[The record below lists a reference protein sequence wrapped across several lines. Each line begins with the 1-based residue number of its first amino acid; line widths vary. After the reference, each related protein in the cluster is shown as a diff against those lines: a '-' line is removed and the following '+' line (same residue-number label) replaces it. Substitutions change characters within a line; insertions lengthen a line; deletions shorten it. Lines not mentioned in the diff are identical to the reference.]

1 MQEHDHPQSTG
12 EQSSSTGGTD
22 RRTFLKTTAT
32 AAAAVAGVGATMGS
46 AAADTDTIMEVDLRG
61 GIPPVSAA
69 PQGEDE
75 VIFNIHGYTGS
86 SASVSQSAT
95 LRDTIR
101 GLGNTETVTAVTW
114 DDSGLPSSAE
124 SSARQQG
131 ADFADWLEGYI
142 QANPGTTIRILGH
155 SMGGI
160 VTYEMLAAA
169 EGRFRVAN
177 ADTIGSYEVTDAPCS
192 GSAFHTGIE
201 NVANFVGNYYS
212 TNDSIARLGSGPAD
226 CGWGGGS
233 LPSNYADV
241 DVSGSVG
248 SHTTYK
254 ASTGFGQAYL
264 SNFAP
269 PVDRGGGGGGSGGTP
284 ADIAEGTYRVT
295 NANSG
300 KFLEVANANTSD
312 GANVQQYADTGHPCQ
327 EWNVTANGDG
337 TYTFANANSG
347 KFLEVNGADT
357 SDGAN
362 VQQYADTGSPCQ
374 DWVVVDNGD
383 GTYRLEAA
391 HSGKV
396 AEVYEGSGSDGA
408 NVNQWTWNGGAWQRW
423 TLQQV

>member
-1 MQEHDHPQSTG
+1 MSDERTPDDSY
-12 EQSSSTGGTD
+12 STD
-22 RRTFLKTTAT
+22 RRTLLKTTAT
-32 AAAAVAGVGATMGS
+32 AAAATVGIGAAMGS
-46 AAADTDTIMEVDLRG
+46 ASADTDSIMEVDLRG

-75 VIFNIHGYTGS
+75 VIFNVHGYTGS
-86 SASVSQSAT
+86 SASVSQSAQ

-101 GLGNTETVTAVTW
+101 SLGNTETVTAVTW

-124 SSARQQG
+124 ASARQQG
-131 ADFADWLEGYI
+131 ADFADWMEGYI

-160 VTYEMLAAA
+160 VTYEFLAAA

-177 ADTIGSYEVTDAPCS
+177 ADTIGSYEVTDAPCD
-192 GSAFHTGIE
+192 GSAFHAAIE

-269 PVDRGGGGGGSGGTP
+269 PVDRGGSGGGGGSG
-284 ADIAEGTYRVT
+284 AEIANGTYRLT

-300 KFLEVANANTSD
+300 KFLEVANADTSD
-312 GANVQQYADTGHPCQ
+312 GANVRQYADTGHPCQ
-327 EWNVTANGDG
+327 EWDVSANGDG
-337 TYTFANANSG
+337 TYTFTNVNSG
-347 KFLEVNGADT
+347 KLLEVASAGT
-357 SDGAN
+357 SDGDN
-362 VQQYADTGSPCQ
+362 IRQYADTSHPCQ
-374 DWVVVDNGD
+374 DWIVLDNGD
-383 GTYRLEAA
+383 GTYTLENAN
-391 HSGKV
+391 SGKV
-396 AEVYEGSGSDGA
+396 AEVYEGSTSDGA
-408 NVNQWTWNGGAWQRW
+408 NVNQWTSNGGAWQRW
-423 TLQQV
+423 NLQQI

>member
-1 MQEHDHPQSTG
+1 MVSDDMPGDPPETYEST
-12 EQSSSTGGTD
+12 TN
-22 RRTFLKTTAT
+22 RRTLLKTTAT
-32 AAAAVAGVGATMGS
+32 AAVAAVGVGATTGP
-46 AAADTDTIMEVDLRG
+46 AAADTDSIMEVDLRG

-75 VIFNIHGYTGS
+75 VIFNVHGYTGS
-86 SASVSQSAT
+86 SASVSQTRTLQDT
-95 LRDTIR
+95 LRQ
-101 GLGNTETVTAVTW
+101 LGNTETVTAVTW

-131 ADFADWLEGYI
+131 VDFANWMEGYI

-160 VTYEMLAAA
+160 VTFEFLAAA

-177 ADTIGSYEVTDAPCS
+177 ADTIGSYEVTDAPCE
-192 GSAFHTGIE
+192 GSSFHTAIE

-233 LPSNYADV
+233 LPSNYADA

-254 ASTGFGQAYL
+254 SSTGFGQAYL

-269 PVDRGGGGGGSGGTP
+269 GVDRGGGSGVQIP
-284 ADIAEGTYRVT
+284 EGTYRLT
-295 NANSG
+295 NVNSG
-300 KFLEVANANTSD
+300 KLLEVANAETSD
-312 GANVQQYADTGHPCQ
+312 GANVRQYSDTGHPTQ
-327 EWNVTANGDG
+327 QWVVSDNGDG
-337 TYTFANANSG
+337 TYTFANDNSG
-347 KFLEVNGADT
+347 KLLEVANAET

-362 VQQYADTGSPCQ
+362 VRQYSDTGHPCQ
-374 DWVVVDNGD
+374 DWIVLDNGD
-383 GTYRLEAA
+383 GTYALENAN
-391 HSGKV
+391 SGKV
-396 AEVYEGSGSDGA
+396 VDVYESSTADGA
-408 NVNQWTWNGGAWQRW
+408 NVVQWSWNGGPQQRW
-423 TLQQV
+423 TLEQV

>member
-1 MQEHDHPQSTG
+1 MQESERTQSTG
-12 EQSSSTGGTD
+12 EQSNSTGSTD

-32 AAAAVAGVGATMGS
+32 AAVAATGVGAAMGS
-46 AAADTDTIMEVDLRG
+46 ASADTDTIMEVDLRG
-61 GIPPVSAA
+61 GIPPASAA

-75 VIFNIHGYTGS
+75 VIFNVHGYTGS
-86 SASVSQSAT
+86 SVSVSQSAT

-101 GLGNTETVTAVTW
+101 QVGSTETVTAVTW

-142 QANPGTTIRILGH
+142 GANPGTTIRILGH

-192 GSAFHTGIE
+192 GSPFHTGIE

-212 TNDSIARLGSGPAD
+212 TNDSIARLGAGPAD

-233 LPSNYADV
+233 LPGNYADV

-248 SHTTYK
+248 SHTAYK

-269 PVDRGGGGGGSGGTP
+269 PVDRGGSGGGGGTSIP
-284 ADIAEGTYRVT
+284 EGTYRIT

-300 KFLEVANANTSD
+300 KLLEVANASTSDGANVRQYADTGCACQEWNVSANGDGTYSFANANSGKLLEVENANTSD
-312 GANVQQYADTGHPCQ
+312 GANVRQYADTGC
-327 EWNVTANGDG
+327 G
-337 TYTFANANSG
+337 
-347 KFLEVNGADT
+347 
-357 SDGAN
+357 
-362 VQQYADTGSPCQ
+362 CQ

-391 HSGKV
+391 HSGNV
-396 AEVYEGSGSDGA
+396 AEVYEGSTADGA
-408 NVNQWTWNGGAWQRW
+408 NVTQWTWNGGAWQRW
-423 TLQQV
+423 TLQQI